1 MNNQID
7 IEAAEAQAA
16 ENAYKEI
23 WDALMVLINMGS
35 RERLINFGFETVML
49 SLSNFGDYQRF
60 LIEIKAYKE
69 KQGILEK
76 EHMKILKCFLNT
88 YGEETLQAAIKRIQ
102 EDKG

>member
-35 RERLINFGFETVML
+35 RERLINFGFETVMH

-69 KQGILEK
+69 KRVCKFSCVLIS
-76 EHMKILKCFLNT
+76 
-88 YGEETLQAAIKRIQ
+88 TLSLVRVWLL
-102 EDKG
+102 G